1 VTDSTPLIRDAD
13 ARDIDAILEIEEECF
28 TAPWSRKNIE
38 HELSVSWS
46 HFLVAERSGEIMG
59 YVIAWDVRGE
69 IQLNHIAVRPG
80 ARRRGVGGVLV
91 GAITD
96 RLASQGTARVLLE
109 VRSKNEE
116 ARGFYRALGFIENGR
131 RKNYYH
137 DDDAV
142 LMEKDMQ

>member
-1 VTDSTPLIRDAD
+1 VTTGRPLIRDAN

-28 TAPWSRKNIE
+28 TAPWSRKSIE
-38 HELSVSWS
+38 HELSVNWS
-46 HFLVAERSGEIMG
+46 HFLVAERAGEIKG

-80 ARRRGVGGVLV
+80 ERRRGVGGMLV
-91 GAITD
+91 SAIMD
-96 RLASQGTARVLLE
+96 RLAAQGTARVLLE

-116 ARGFYRALGFIENGR
+116 ARGFYRALGFIENGL

-137 DDDAV
+137 DDDAI

>member
-1 VTDSTPLIRDAD
+1 VTDGKPLIRDAD
-13 ARDIDAILEIEEECF
+13 ARDINAILEIEEECF
-28 TAPWSRKNIE
+28 IVPWSRKNIE

-46 HFLVAERSGEIMG
+46 RFLVAERAGEIVG

-80 ARRRGVGGVLV
+80 ARRRGVGGKLV
-91 GAITD
+91 GAITG
-96 RLASQGTARVLLE
+96 RLAAQGAARVLLE

-116 ARGFYRALGFIENGR
+116 ALGFYKALGFVENGR

-137 DDDAV
+137 DDDAI
-142 LMEKDMQ
+142 LMEKDI